1 MKLPSKSQIESL
13 HRIRQPYCISI
24 YIPTHRAGNE
34 VLQKQDKLALKNQIK
49 EVTRKLEAHG
59 LTSIEIENRLEPVK
73 KMIFDTEF
81 WRHQFDGLAI
91 FLAKDVFEIFL
102 LPIHF
107 EVFNFVGEEF
117 YLKSL
122 LPIFSGDGNFYLLA
136 LDLEHINLYECSRY
150 TIRKLVTEDILPS
163 RMEEVVGFEFEQKNM
178 QVRSQQKGQASYH
191 DSGSTNE
198 ERKNEIKRFFK
209 AINKGLVKSLN
220 RQNIPMLVASQ
231 EYLFPI
237 YKEVNSYKKLVS
249 KPIKC
254 NPSALNIFALQE
266 LAWEAVKPIFDQEKF
281 NKIEQFKAN
290 QDTDKTSSLLQ
301 DILQGAIHGKVDAL
315 FCEEREDFSGIF
327 DPEKNK
333 VILYDS
339 GHIPDFSLMNLAAL
353 QTFLNG
359 GKVYLMEN
367 EEMPNPYA
375 KINALFRYE

>member
-13 HRIRQPYCISI
+13 HHIHQPYCISI

-34 VLQKQDKLALKNQIK
+34 VLQKQDKLVLKNQIK

-59 LTSIEIENRLEPVK
+59 LTSLEIENRLDPIK
-73 KMIFDTEF
+73 KMFIDTEF
-81 WRHQFDGLAI
+81 WRHQSEGLAI

-107 EVFNFVGEEF
+107 DVFNFVGEEF

-136 LDLEHINLYECSRY
+136 LDLENINLYECSRY
-150 TIRKLVTEDILPS
+150 IINKLDTKDILPS
-163 RMEEVVGFEFEQKNM
+163 QMEEVVGFEYEQKNL
-178 QVRSQQKGQASYH
+178 QVRSQQKGQGTYH
-191 DSGSTNE
+191 DAGSANE

-220 RQNIPMLVASQ
+220 RQNIPLLVASQ

-237 YKEVNSYKKLVS
+237 YKEVNTYRQLIS

-254 NPSALNIFALQE
+254 NPSSLNVFALQE
-266 LAWEAVKPIFDQEKF
+266 LAWEAVKPIFDKEKF
-281 NKIEQFKAN
+281 NKIAQFKAN
-290 QDTDKTSSLLQ
+290 QDTDKTSSLLK
-301 DILQGAIHGKVDAL
+301 DILQGALSGKVDTL
-315 FCEEREDFSGIF
+315 FCEESEDFSGIF

-339 GHIPDFSLMNLAAL
+339 EHSPDFSLMNLAAV
-353 QTFLNG
+353 QTFFNG
-359 GKVYLMEN
+359 GKVYILEN